1 MAAATA
7 PFPAPAAAA
16 GASSPD
22 APHKAVRDLAA
33 AARLLLTAL
42 VDDSEADDPD
52 DALNRQY
59 AAVIRS
65 FHAAIAALR
74 TAKVD
79 VSAWCTFP
87 DNLRTA
93 LEAVVGGH
101 DEDDEEAEAVSGAH
115 LHALLTTTVRAM
127 HDALQSAVDG
137 NAPSAAAG
145 PATQP
150 GSGSGSGSASG
161 AVSGTGSAAARAVQQ
176 PASPRQPTTPAA
188 VAAAPAPAPALPARR
203 PTSPT
208 APATAATRMPAPVP
222 TSPTRDRPLPT
233 IPAQS
238 PPVPKPTAPAPTTA
252 PVLRPT
258 SPRSP
263 VRADSAM
270 PSTAVASRS
279 PVRSGPTT
287 PAAPSRA
294 TSPRAAAPPPLAP
307 STPDPGSADT
317 AASVAAAQALQQ
329 LRLDLVTI
337 LSTLPPPTDGAPL
350 PASVASHLA
359 SIRMHIDSVLPRTTS
374 TNLPP
379 TEPASPTT
387 AARDHVTLAHRR
399 VSADLATL
407 ADRVDDMAALVDAL
421 RHDMVTRGAVPA
433 HAVLAYAK
441 AEHASVVAAVETTR
455 ASVARERPTWKAVWE
470 AELHRVVE
478 EQEFLDAAVEQVNSV
493 ADRAAQAEAVVQQL
507 ARVAEL
513 ADKHPR
519 AVLPRRSASASASAT
534 LGFPEDDDGEDAGL
548 ATVLHEL
555 ATVLDADTAAA
566 ASPRR
571 VRAALRTE
579 RVRAWARQFHRPT
592 SAFGGELR
600 AFLGLPA
607 DDREGGGGAADG
619 AMSPGGTRLRATGGV
634 EAVERARAERDRAV
648 LAALAKGG
656 AT

>member
-1 MAAATA
+1 MAAPTA
-7 PFPAPAAAA
+7 PLLAPSP
-16 GASSPD
+16 GSPD

-42 VDDSEADDPD
+42 VDDVDDNDTD

-59 AAVIRS
+59 ADVLRS
-65 FHAAIAALR
+65 FHAAIAALY

-87 DNLRTA
+87 DNFRAA

-101 DEDDEEAEAVSGAH
+101 DEEDEDAEAVSGAH
-115 LHALLTTTVRAM
+115 LHGLLTTTVRAM
-127 HDALQSAVDG
+127 HDALQAAVDDNDG
-137 NAPSAAAG
+137 ASAATG
-145 PATQP
+145 PVTQP
-150 GSGSGSGSASG
+150 GSGSGSGSVSG
-161 AVSGTGSAAARAVQQ
+161 AASGTGSAATRTVQE
-176 PASPRQPTTPAA
+176 PASPRQPKPAA
-188 VAAAPAPAPALPARR
+188 ATAPALPARR
-203 PTSPT
+203 PMSPT
-208 APATAATRMPAPVP
+208 VTATVTRAPAPLA
-222 TSPTRDRPLPT
+222 SPTRDRPLPT
-233 IPAQS
+233 VPA
-238 PPVPKPTAPAPTTA
+238 PATPVSMPTAPPPTAA
-252 PVLRPT
+252 PVPRPT

-263 VRADSAM
+263 IPATSG
-270 PSTAVASRS
+270 TAAASRS
-279 PVRSGPTT
+279 PVRSAPVT
-287 PAAPSRA
+287 AASCSRA

-307 STPDPGSADT
+307 STPDPTSPDT
-317 AASVAAAQALQQ
+317 TATAAAAQALQQ

-337 LSTLPPPTDGAPL
+337 LATLPSTTGAPL
-350 PASVASHLA
+350 PSTVASQLA
-359 SIRMHIDSVLPRTTS
+359 SIRMHIDSVLPPS
-374 TNLPP
+374 TNTTTTLLP

-399 VSADLATL
+399 VSADLASL
-407 ADRVDDMAALVDAL
+407 ADRVDDMAAVVDAL

-441 AEHASVVAAVETTR
+441 AEHAGVAAAVEATR
-455 ASVARERPTWKAVWE
+455 AAVARERPTWKAVWE

-478 EQEFLDAAVEQVNSV
+478 EQEFLDAVVEQVNAV
-493 ADRAAQAEAVVQQL
+493 ADRATQAEAVVAQL

-513 ADKHPR
+513 ADRHPR
-519 AVLPRRSASASASAT
+519 AVLPRRSSSASAS
-534 LGFPEDDDGEDAGL
+534 LGFPEDDEDAGL

-571 VRAALRTE
+571 VRAVLRTE
-579 RVRAWARQFHRPT
+579 RVRAWARQFHRPM

-607 DDREGGGGAADG
+607 DDEAAAGEG

>member
-7 PFPAPAAAA
+7 PSPAPAAR
-16 GASSPD
+16 SPD

-42 VDDSEADDPD
+42 VDDSETDDPD

-59 AAVIRS
+59 AAVVRS

-79 VSAWCTFP
+79 VSAWRTFP
-87 DNLRTA
+87 DNLRAA

-127 HDALQSAVDG
+127 HDALQAAVDG
-137 NAPSAAAG
+137 N
-145 PATQP
+145 
-150 GSGSGSGSASG
+150 
-161 AVSGTGSAAARAVQQ
+161 
-176 PASPRQPTTPAA
+176 
-188 VAAAPAPAPALPARR
+188 
-203 PTSPT
+203 
-208 APATAATRMPAPVP
+208 
-222 TSPTRDRPLPT
+222 
-233 IPAQS
+233 
-238 PPVPKPTAPAPTTA
+238 
-252 PVLRPT
+252 
-258 SPRSP
+258 
-263 VRADSAM
+263 DSA
-270 PSTAVASRS
+270 
-279 PVRSGPTT
+279 T
-287 PAAPSRA
+287 PRSRA

-307 STPDPGSADT
+307 STPDPASPDPTAT
-317 AASVAAAQALQQ
+317 AAAAAAAQALHQ

-337 LSTLPPPTDGAPL
+337 LSTLPGDTPL
-350 PASVASHLA
+350 PTPVASHLA
-359 SIRMHIDSVLPRTTS
+359 SIRMHIDSVLPPPS
-374 TNLPP
+374 AADLPP
-379 TEPASPTT
+379 TAPASPTT

-399 VSADLATL
+399 VASDLASL

-433 HAVLAYAK
+433 HAVLAYAR
-441 AEHASVVAAVETTR
+441 AEHASVLAAVEATR

-478 EQEFLDAAVEQVNSV
+478 EQEFLDSAVEQANSV
-493 ADRAAQAEAVVQQL
+493 ADRAAQAEAVVAQL
-507 ARVAEL
+507 VRVAEL

-519 AVLPRRSASASASAT
+519 AVLPRRASSASAS
-534 LGFPEDDDGEDAGL
+534 LGFPEEDDDEAGL

-607 DDREGGGGAADG
+607 DDEGVGGEG
-619 AMSPGGTRLRATGGV
+619 AMSPGGGTRLRATGGV

>member
-7 PFPAPAAAA
+7 PSPAPA
-16 GASSPD
+16 ASSPD

-42 VDDSEADDPD
+42 VDDSETDDPD

-59 AAVIRS
+59 AAVVRS

-79 VSAWCTFP
+79 VSAWRTFP
-87 DNLRTA
+87 DNLRAA

-127 HDALQSAVDG
+127 HDALQAAVDG
-137 NAPSAAAG
+137 NDSATV
-145 PATQP
+145 PAT
-150 GSGSGSGSASG
+150 
-161 AVSGTGSAAARAVQQ
+161 
-176 PASPRQPTTPAA
+176 PTR
-188 VAAAPAPAPALPARR
+188 V
-203 PTSPT
+203 
-208 APATAATRMPAPVP
+208 PAPVP

-233 IPAQS
+233 VPTPS
-238 PPVPKPTAPAPTTA
+238 TPVFKPTAPAPTTA
-252 PVLRPT
+252 PVPRPT

-263 VRADSAM
+263 VRADPAM
-270 PSTAVASRS
+270 PCTSASRS
-279 PVRSGPTT
+279 PVRSGGPVT
-287 PAAPSRA
+287 PAPRSRA

-307 STPDPGSADT
+307 STPDPASPDPTAT
-317 AASVAAAQALQQ
+317 AAAAAAAQALHQ

-337 LSTLPPPTDGAPL
+337 LSTLPGDTPL
-350 PASVASHLA
+350 PTSVASHLA
-359 SIRMHIDSVLPRTTS
+359 SIRMHIDSVLPPPS
-374 TNLPP
+374 AADLPP
-379 TEPASPTT
+379 TAPASPTT

-399 VSADLATL
+399 VASDLASL

-433 HAVLAYAK
+433 HAVLAYAR
-441 AEHASVVAAVETTR
+441 AEHTSVIAAVEATR

-478 EQEFLDAAVEQVNSV
+478 EQEFLDSAVEQANSV
-493 ADRAAQAEAVVQQL
+493 ADRAAQAEAVVAQL

-519 AVLPRRSASASASAT
+519 AVLPRRASSASAS
-534 LGFPEDDDGEDAGL
+534 LGLPEEDDDEAGL

-607 DDREGGGGAADG
+607 DDEGVGGEG
-619 AMSPGGTRLRATGGV
+619 AMSPGGGTRLRATGGV